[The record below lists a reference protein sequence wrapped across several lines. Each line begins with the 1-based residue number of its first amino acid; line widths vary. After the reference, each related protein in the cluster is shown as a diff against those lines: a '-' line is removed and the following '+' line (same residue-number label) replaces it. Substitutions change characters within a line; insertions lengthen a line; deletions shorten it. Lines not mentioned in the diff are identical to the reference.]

1 MERVTAEPSYSVPL
15 QSDACDLARQGAE
28 GGWGD
33 AAFRGGFV
41 GGGDTQYDVFLAGS
55 ARNIYKKR
63 RPREEVAARIAGN
76 GQIGNGRIGSVGRSR
91 RFMPPSARARFPSLP
106 GDAPPPP
113 TRSRPRLFPPPRSQI
128 RSRNRRLPHGSS
140 QPSRRRP
147 PVIPVPAGSASEQR
161 VQFLNHR
168 STPGTA

>member
-1 MERVTAEPSYSVPL
+1 LERVTAEPSYSVPL

-28 GGWGD
+28 GGWGGCGVSRRLRRRRRY
-33 AAFRGGFV
+33 AIRRLPCWLRAEHLQKEKAERGSCC
-41 GGGDTQYDVFLAGS
+41 TY
-55 ARNIYKKR
+55 R
-63 RPREEVAARIAGN
+63 GN

>member
-1 MERVTAEPSYSVPL
+1 LERVTAEPSYSVPL

-63 RPREEVAARIAGN
+63 RPKEEVAARIGAT
-76 GQIGNGRIGSVGRSR
+76 GRSGT
-91 RFMPPSARARFPSLP
+91 AGLV
-106 GDAPPPP
+106 
-113 TRSRPRLFPPPRSQI
+113 RSGAAAALCHHPRVRDFLRSQGTH
-128 RSRNRRLPHGSS
+128 RLRRHGHDRDCFPRQGHKFDLVTGASRMDHHNPADVARL
-140 QPSRRRP
+140 
-147 PVIPVPAGSASEQR
+147 
-161 VQFLNHR
+161 
-168 STPGTA
+168 